1 MLKILC
7 FQKNAYICNTEKQLK
22 PTIIE
27 KKLKKMEE
35 KSQKTELFTIFE
47 IEFVNEETGQV
58 VTLTTTCGSYKELG
72 KYLTEMNKKSWR
84 MLKVK
89 RKED

>member
-1 MLKILC
+1 
-7 FQKNAYICNTEKQLK
+7 
-22 PTIIE
+22 
-27 KKLKKMEE
+27 MEE
-35 KSQKTELFTIFE
+35 VKIFTMFE
-47 IEFVNEETGQV
+47 TEFVNENTGQV